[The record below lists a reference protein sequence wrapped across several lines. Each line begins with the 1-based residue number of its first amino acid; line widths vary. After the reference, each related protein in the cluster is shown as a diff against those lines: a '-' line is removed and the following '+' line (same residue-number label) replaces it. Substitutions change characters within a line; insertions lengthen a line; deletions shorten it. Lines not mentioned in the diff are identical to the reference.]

1 MMSAWLTHGQKEETR
16 AYLDVDLVSTKNDGN
31 VLTDT
36 LEVTMPIG
44 DVLVGDT
51 GGDVEHD
58 DTALALDVVTVT
70 ETTELLLT
78 SSVPHVETDGAKVCG
93 EG

>member
-1 MMSAWLTHGQKEETR
+1 
-16 AYLDVDLVSTKNDGN
+16 
-31 VLTDT
+31 
-36 LEVTMPIG
+36 MPVG
-44 DVLVGDT
+44 DILVGDT

-58 DTALALDVVTVT
+58 DTALALDIVTVT

-78 SSVPHVETDGAKVCG
+78 SSIPYVETDGAKVCG